1 MDTENDL
8 TSIIKQYSS
17 FIVFALINVYVFYW
31 IYNNFIKEQPQ
42 QNQSIPA
49 QNIQRNNINNTK
61 TAITPKMTISINGL
75 LFKDEK
81 SIDESKFYQLLDTL
95 SDKYELFLILKVD
108 EHADTNALLEKF
120 KTVIEDNIVYKHRI
134 LFCGTI
140 DGLCAM
146 VRSIDPFVHIEYDD
160 YVITNLIRYINEFW
174 LVRADKEKEYK
185 VIYDKVKNDGNNA
198 KLNIDSLMQKVKMYS
213 SVEDIKKAV
222 KN

>member
-1 MDTENDL
+1 MDTENDFSS
-8 TSIIKQYSS
+8 TIKQYSS
-17 FIVFALINVYVFYW
+17 FIIFALINVYVFYW

-42 QNQSIPA
+42 QNQNIPA
-49 QNIQRNNINNTK
+49 QNINQSNINDTKAKTK
-61 TAITPKMTISINGL
+61 TKMTISTNGL

-81 SIDESKFYQLLDTL
+81 SIDESSFYQLLDSL
-95 SDKYELFLILKVD
+95 SDKYELFLIFKVD
-108 EHADTNALLEKF
+108 EHADTKTLLEKF

-134 LFCGTI
+134 LFCSTI

-185 VIYDKVKNDGNNA
+185 LIYDKVKTDGNNA

-213 SVEDIKKAV
+213 SMDDIKKTV
-222 KN
+222 DN

>member
-61 TAITPKMTISINGL
+61 TAIKPKMTISINGL

-120 KTVIEDNIVYKHRI
+120 KTVIEDNPINTV
-134 LFCGTI
+134 
-140 DGLCAM
+140 
-146 VRSIDPFVHIEYDD
+146 
-160 YVITNLIRYINEFW
+160 NLEQINNE
-174 LVRADKEKEYK
+174 VT
-185 VIYDKVKNDGNNA
+185 
-198 KLNIDSLMQKVKMYS
+198 IDSLPVIDDEELNLEVTDVNEKERMNDLIIKLKRRG
-213 SVEDIKKAV
+213 ED
-222 KN
+222 NEED